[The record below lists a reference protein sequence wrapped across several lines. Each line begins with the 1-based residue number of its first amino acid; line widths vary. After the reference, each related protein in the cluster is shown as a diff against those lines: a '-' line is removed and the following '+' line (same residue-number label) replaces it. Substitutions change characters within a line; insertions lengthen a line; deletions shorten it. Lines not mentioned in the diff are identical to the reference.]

1 MNALINQ
8 DFNSFLNEAGDAL
21 SDSAIRNQKIDSIKD
36 KIRKN
41 MESANNSLAKS
52 QELTEKGE
60 ADKAAI
66 ETLKYRKALTAA
78 GLAQIDYKIFMA
90 TESLKKKQEAE
101 KAKK

>member
-1 MNALINQ
+1 MKNLITR
-8 DFNSFLNEAGDAL
+8 DFKSFLNESENAL

-36 KIRKN
+36 KIKKN
-41 MESANNSLAKS
+41 MENANKSLAKS

-66 ETLKYRKALTAA
+66 ETLKYRKALASA

-90 TESLKKKQEAE
+90 TENLKKNSS
-101 KAKK
+101 KKD